1 VNNLLGYRFL
11 ITNGLAFALT
21 AALWLNGYV
30 QPVIEGGAP
39 LTYAIVALFA
49 VGLVWCAKE
58 IFVISVALNWNDANG
73 ARTAKLPD
81 ADKDVAKTEWLSSV
95 GEWLV
100 GLGLIGTV
108 VGMAM
113 ALAGL
118 PAVTDADGALK
129 AVAHLGGGMAVA
141 INTTLLGAS
150 LAIWH
155 EVNCRMLKTGMA
167 VYWADRLASDQD
179 GGD

>member
-1 VNNLLGYRFL
+1 MSNLLLYRFIL
-11 ITNGLAFALT
+11 TNTLLACLAVT
-21 AALWLNGYV
+21 LWLQGYV
-30 QPVIEGGAP
+30 WPVIEGGAP
-39 LTYAIVALFA
+39 ITYGILALFA
-49 VGLVWCAKE
+49 VGWIWCLKE
-58 IFVISVALNWNDANG
+58 VLVISSALNWNDTNG
-73 ARTAKLPD
+73 ARPASGAE

-118 PAVTDADGALK
+118 PAVTDADGALR

-155 EVNCRMLKTGMA
+155 EVNVRMLRTGMA
-167 VYWADRLASDQD
+167 VYWSDRLASDHD